1 MTPISIHST
10 LLALILFTALVYC
23 PWLWKVDHRYLN
35 TPCSSLLRLSY
46 LHTCI
51 LSCFHWLSFLFSPQ
65 HASTCMWHVDLG
77 HFFGMFYGPRSAFV
91 FTFCN
96 TPLLPRVPQEL
107 KRRHQAR
114 ARVKTRRREYK
125 SPVPSV
131 IIGNVRSL
139 TNKMELIKHQ
149 RQYWEAAYYAWRHGC
164 TQCHRLC
171 HLAFSLLGP
180 TERPRWAVRGKV
192 EGLQCLLMKGGVF
205 QDMLLW
211 RNISPHLTLNF

>member
-1 MTPISIHST
+1 MYF
-10 LLALILFTALVYC
+10 ILFSLTFIPLLSTAC
-23 PWLWKVDHRYLN
+23 
-35 TPCSSLLRLSY
+35 
-46 LHTCI
+46 LHMHVACG
-51 LSCFHWLSFLFSPQ
+51 SWSFF
-65 HASTCMWHVDLG
+65 WHVFMALAVLLFL
-77 HFFGMFYGPRSAFV
+77 HFA
-91 FTFCN
+91 T
-96 TPLLPRVPQEL
+96 PRVPQEL

-164 TQCHRLC
+164 TQCHRLR

-180 TERPRWAVRGKV
+180 TERPSWAVRGKV